1 MTQSFKHTLAFCLFS
16 LACSLGA
23 QSLSAHPVT
32 FEGGTSVSLVNQRGL
47 SLWHANYSV
56 NARAALGLDY
66 MLLGEGG
73 DATRIGLARLNLLL
87 KRWLGRGSQGNL
99 YLLTGLGGGY
109 SDTSAERGGRAP
121 WPMWMTGVQ
130 ADYET
135 QRVYTAL
142 IARAL
147 GDRDP
152 SIRELSY
159 HALYRFGAAPYVARS
174 SELQA
179 WLVAQLSYHS
189 EMSGPPPLTLLMRV
203 FHRSALWELGADTEG
218 RPWLQLMAH
227 F

>member
-1 MTQSFKHTLAFCLFS
+1 MSR
-16 LACSLGA
+16 
-23 QSLSAHPVT
+23 
-32 FEGGTSVSLVNQRGL
+32 VS
-47 SLWHANYSV
+47 
-56 NARAALGLDY
+56 
-66 MLLGEGG
+66 
-73 DATRIGLARLNLLL
+73 
-87 KRWLGRGSQGNL
+87 
-99 YLLTGLGGGY
+99 GGG
-109 SDTSAERGGRAP
+109 P
-121 WPMWMTGVQ
+121 
-130 ADYET
+130 
-135 QRVYTAL
+135 L

-152 SIRELSY
+152 SISELSY